1 MQLSIFLFVI
11 RKWEHDEPELR
22 KKLYYLNALNYPCQL
37 LIFPEGGDFTYKSKK
52 RSDKFADEKGY
63 PHYHYC
69 IHPRTTGFVYVMNAL
84 RSGGLDAVY
93 DVTIAYPDSLAKTEL
108 DFLKGVIPR
117 EIQFHIKSYDD
128 KAIPED
134 DEGLAQWCKD
144 RWKEKEE
151 RLKNFYTHGK
161 FQDGFESHVNGVAN
175 GTHSRS
181 VSNGGTLHVSPEVF
195 RPKNYWYLLYS
206 IFIVISTHSLVFFFF
221 WLSWKIFV
229 VYFIFCIVL
238 LVYMSGF
245 GGGLDYHFMSFKTKE
260 ADAAFCKSKHGP
272 G

>member
-1 MQLSIFLFVI
+1 M
-11 RKWEHDEPELR
+11 
-22 KKLYYLNALNYPCQL
+22 
-37 LIFPEGGDFTYKSKK
+37 
-52 RSDKFADEKGY
+52 
-63 PHYHYC
+63 
-69 IHPRTTGFVYVMNAL
+69 
-84 RSGGLDAVY
+84 Y